1 MAEFSTAE
9 VYAVQK
15 IKSIAALLLALLL
28 LAGCGGEPAAGG
40 FAGVGGRP
48 RELTEE
54 ERAGARAMVDAQ
66 LGLLSG
72 QVTEEEYA
80 ACLDL
85 MEQLWSL
92 RQERLEADRWEKST
106 REQRLVDKLNDLYEE
121 YTVRY
126 IGDGGTWGYGY
137 PEERTLAVFDIT
149 SAGEIARSQ
158 APPGGDAGR
167 DGYTEADFQA
177 LWDQMTAMLPADAW
191 EDFTRFTVFTDGENE
206 TLAYVQQ
213 ADDTGEKWEIAVD
226 PADAGDGQMFVETV
240 LHEYSH
246 YLTLNGGQVKYT
258 ARQTASTYNEEGMVT
273 RDGSYLDD
281 FYQRFWADY
290 LDDRLADM
298 DTYNFFLRHED
309 DFVTDYAS
317 SSPSEDIAESFTYF
331 VLQDGPRP
339 GDAVWEQKLNFFFD
353 YPEMTALRQEIRA
366 CLGLS

>member
-177 LWDQMTAMLPADAW
+177 LWDQMTAMLPEDAW
-191 EDFTRFTVFTDGENE
+191 EDFIRFTVFTDGENE

-258 ARQTASTYNEEGMVT
+258 ARQTASTYNEEGLVT